1 VGRQESSP
9 ALSVAVWTSLPLAPG
24 RSTLRFAFFFLVCA
38 APSVHARSGGSAW
51 AYVTCNK
58 AYERRHGTNVVRV
71 HHPAQPTTPLN
82 PIPMQQRNKRMS
94 DSRAQQRSPR
104 NLYGATSADAKRE
117 PGKVLLLSWELNR
130 VVGTRADSKHVRCGW
145 IKAIELFRL

>member
-1 VGRQESSP
+1 MG
-9 ALSVAVWTSLPLAPG
+9 
-24 RSTLRFAFFFLVCA
+24 
-38 APSVHARSGGSAW
+38 
-51 AYVTCNK
+51 VTCNK

-82 PIPMQQRNKRMS
+82 PIRMQQRNKRMS

-117 PGKVLLLSWELNR
+117 PGKVLRSTQLGVQQSCWDPSGL
-130 VVGTRADSKHVRCGW
+130 
-145 IKAIELFRL
+145 KACT